1 MEILNINDVAVNQKE
16 LEIKVDKATFDA
28 EVDKA
33 FKKNVGKIN
42 IPGFRKGKAP
52 RAIVEKMYGKGVFYE
67 DALNALIPG
76 VYEEALKES
85 KLDVVSRPDFDVKSI
100 DDDGVVLTAKVFVKP
115 DVTVSEYKGLKAERE
130 KVEITDEAVD
140 AEIDRV
146 RERNARI
153 IDVTDRAAKTG
164 DEVVLDFDGYVDGK
178 QFDGGK
184 AEKHNL
190 KLGSGQFIP
199 GFEDQVAGKSIGENF
214 DVNVTFPE
222 DYQEKTLA
230 GKAATFKCLI
240 HEIKETE
247 LPELNDEFVK
257 DVSEFDTVDEYK
269 ADVKAKLEKDA
280 NKAADQKLDEAL
292 MDALCE
298 KLVGEIPE
306 CMFENETENCIAD
319 YENRLRYQGLSL
331 EMFMKYTGQDME
343 ALKKQFRP
351 QAEKQVKTRLALE
364 YIAKTEAL
372 EATDDEV
379 EEEYKKIAEGYGID
393 VEKVKESISAD
404 AIKSDIVVGKA
415 VLFVRENAD
424 VSGGKKKTTRKST
437 KKAAPAADEAPAA
450 EEAPAADS
458 EVKKAAPK
466 KTTKK
471 STSSAAATEE
481 APASD
486 AAAEEKPAAPKKTT
500 RKPAAKKTEDKA
512 E

>member
-1 MEILNINDVAVNQKE
+1 MEILNIKDVALNQKE

-42 IPGFRKGKAP
+42 VPGFRKGKAP
-52 RAIVEKMYGKGVFYE
+52 RAMIEKMYGKGVFYE

-76 VYEEALKES
+76 VYEEALEAS
-85 KLDVVSRPDFDVKSI
+85 KLEVVSRPDFDVKSI
-100 DDDGVVLTAKVFVKP
+100 DEGGVVLTAKVFVKP
-115 DVTVSEYKGLKAERE
+115 EITVTEYKGLKGDRE

-140 AEIDRV
+140 KEIDRV
-146 RERNARI
+146 RERNSRI
-153 IDVTDRAAKTG
+153 IEVSDRPAKTG

-199 GFEDQVAGKSIGENF
+199 GFEDQVAGKSIGEDF

-230 GKAATFKCLI
+230 GKAAVFKCKI

-280 NKAADQKLDEAL
+280 NKAADQKLDEQL
-292 MDALCE
+292 MDTLSANI
-298 KLVGEIPE
+298 VGEIPDV
-306 CMFENETENCIAD
+306 MYENETENIISD
-319 YENRLRYQGLSL
+319 YESRLRYQGLTL

-364 YIAKTEAL
+364 YVAKVEGL
-372 EATDDEV
+372 EATDEDV
-379 EEEYKKIAEGYGID
+379 EEEYKKISEGYGVD
-393 VEKVKESISAD
+393 VEKVKEAIKAD
-404 AIKSDIVVGKA
+404 AVKADIVVGKA
-415 VLFVRENAD
+415 VLLVRDNAS
-424 VSGGKKKTTRKST
+424 VAGAKKKTAAKKSTKKAAPAEEAPAEAAPAEEAAEAPKKKTTRKST
-437 KKAAPAADEAPAA
+437 KK
-450 EEAPAADS
+450 
-458 EVKKAAPK
+458 
-466 KTTKK
+466 T
-471 STSSAAATEE
+471 
-481 APASD
+481 
-486 AAAEEKPAAPKKTT
+486 EEKP
-500 RKPAAKKTEDKA
+500 E
-512 E
+512 

>member
-1 MEILNINDVAVNQKE
+1 MEILNIKDVALNQKE

-42 IPGFRKGKAP
+42 VPGFRKGKAP
-52 RAIVEKMYGKGVFYE
+52 RAMIEKMYGKGVFYE

-76 VYEEALKES
+76 VYEEALEAS
-85 KLDVVSRPDFDVKSI
+85 KLEVVSRPDFDVKSI
-100 DDDGVVLTAKVFVKP
+100 DEGGVVLTAKVFVKP
-115 DVTVSEYKGLKAERE
+115 EITVTEYKGLKGDRE

-140 AEIDRV
+140 KEIDRV
-146 RERNARI
+146 RERNSRI
-153 IDVTDRAAKTG
+153 IEVSDRPAKTG

-199 GFEDQVAGKSIGENF
+199 GFEDQVAGKSIGEDF

-230 GKAATFKCLI
+230 GKAAVFKCKI

-280 NKAADQKLDEAL
+280 NKAADQKLDEQL
-292 MDALCE
+292 MDALSANI
-298 KLVGEIPE
+298 VGEIPDV
-306 CMFENETENCIAD
+306 MYENETENIISD
-319 YENRLRYQGLSL
+319 YESRLRYQGLTL

-364 YIAKTEAL
+364 YVAKVEGL
-372 EATDDEV
+372 EATDEDV
-379 EEEYKKIAEGYGID
+379 EEEYKKISEGYGVD
-393 VEKVKESISAD
+393 VEKVKEAIKAD
-404 AIKSDIVVGKA
+404 AVKADIVVGKA
-415 VLFVRENAD
+415 VLLVRDNAS
-424 VSGGKKKTTRKST
+424 VAGAKKKTAAKKSTKKAAPAEEAPAEAAPAEEAAEAPKKKTTRKST
-437 KKAAPAADEAPAA
+437 KK
-450 EEAPAADS
+450 
-458 EVKKAAPK
+458 
-466 KTTKK
+466 T
-471 STSSAAATEE
+471 
-481 APASD
+481 
-486 AAAEEKPAAPKKTT
+486 EEKP
-500 RKPAAKKTEDKA
+500 E
-512 E
+512 

>member
-1 MEILNINDVAVNQKE
+1 MEILNIKDIATNQKE
-16 LEIKVDKATFDA
+16 IEIKVDKAAFDA

-52 RAIVEKMYGKGVFYE
+52 RAIIEKMYGKGVFYE

-85 KLDVVSRPDFDVKSI
+85 KLEVVSRPDFDVKSI

-115 DVTVSEYKGLKAERE
+115 EVTVSEYKGLKGERE

-140 AEIDRV
+140 KEIDRV

-153 IDVTDRAAKTG
+153 VDVTDRAAKTG

-199 GFEDQVAGKSIGENF
+199 GFEDQVAGKSIGEDF

-230 GKAATFKCLI
+230 GKAAVFKCKI

-280 NKAADQKLDEAL
+280 NTAADQKLDEQL

-298 KLVGEIPE
+298 NLVGEIPE
-306 CMFENETENCIAD
+306 VMFENETENAISD

-331 EMFMKYTGQDME
+331 DMFMKYTGQDME

-364 YIAKTEAL
+364 YVAKAEAL

-379 EEEYKKIAEGYGID
+379 EEEYKKIAEGYNLD
-393 VEKVKESISAD
+393 VEKVKESISSD
-404 AIKSDIVVGKA
+404 AIKADIVVGKA
-415 VLFVRENAD
+415 VLFVRENAS
-424 VSGGKKKTTRKST
+424 VSGAKKKTTRKST
-437 KKAAPAADEAPAA
+437 KKVASAE
-450 EEAPAADS
+450 EEAPAADA
-458 EVKKAAPK
+458 EVKEEAPK
-466 KTTKK
+466 KTTRK
-471 STSSAAATEE
+471 SSKSATKAEE
-481 APASD
+481 APTTD
-486 AAAEEKPAAPKKTT
+486 ATAEEKPAAPKKTT
-500 RKPAAKKTEDKA
+500 RKSTKKTEEKP

>member
-1 MEILNINDVAVNQKE
+1 MELLNIKDVAVNQKE

-42 IPGFRKGKAP
+42 VPGFRKGKAP
-52 RAIVEKMYGKGVFYE
+52 RAMIEKMYGKGVFYE

-76 VYEEALKES
+76 VYEEALAES
-85 KLDVVSRPDFDVKSI
+85 KLEVVSRPDFDVKSI

-115 DVTVSEYKGLKAERE
+115 EITVTEYKGLKGDRE

-140 AEIDRV
+140 KEIDRV
-146 RERNARI
+146 RERNSRI
-153 IDVTDRAAKTG
+153 IEVSDRPAKTG

-199 GFEDQVAGKSIGENF
+199 GFEDQVAGKSIGEDF

-230 GKAATFKCLI
+230 GKAAVFKCKI

-280 NKAADQKLDEAL
+280 NKAADQKLDEQL
-292 MDALCE
+292 MDALSANI
-298 KLVGEIPE
+298 VGEIPE
-306 CMFENETENCIAD
+306 VMYENETENVISD
-319 YENRLRYQGLSL
+319 YESRLRYQGLTL

-364 YIAKTEAL
+364 YVAKVEGL
-372 EATDDEV
+372 EATDEDV
-379 EEEYKKIAEGYGID
+379 EEEYKKISEGYGVDI
-393 VEKVKESISAD
+393 EKVKEAIAVD
-404 AIKSDIVVGKA
+404 AVKSDIVVGKA
-415 VLFVRENAD
+415 VLLVRENAS
-424 VSGGKKKTTRKST
+424 VAGAKKKTAAKKSTKKAAPAEEAPAEAAPAEEAAEAPKKKTTRKST
-437 KKAAPAADEAPAA
+437 KK
-450 EEAPAADS
+450 
-458 EVKKAAPK
+458 
-466 KTTKK
+466 T
-471 STSSAAATEE
+471 
-481 APASD
+481 
-486 AAAEEKPAAPKKTT
+486 EEKP
-500 RKPAAKKTEDKA
+500 E
-512 E
+512 